1 MGRQARLKDVELKLI
16 SELMRNSRR
25 SDRDLAKAIG
35 VSKPAVSRL
44 IKKLKKEGLI
54 KEYTMMPDFCKLG
67 YEILALTFFNVEREP
82 SVEEIEKARE
92 TFRSPPQ
99 NSLLEVV
106 MLERGMGLGYHG
118 VIVSFHK
125 DYRSYLK
132 LRERVAQL
140 DFWELSDIESFLISL
155 VDEDR
160 YLPLTF
166 ASLAKHLITLKRKE
180 ATGGD

>member
-1 MGRQARLKDVELKLI
+1 MRLRDVELKLI

-35 VSKPAVSRL
+35 VSQPTVSRL
-44 IKKLKKEGLI
+44 IKKLEKEGFI
-54 KEYTMMPDFCKLG
+54 KEYTMIPDFCKLG
-67 YEILALTFFNVEREP
+67 YEILALTFFNLEREP
-82 SVEEIEKARE
+82 NAEEIEKARE
-92 TFRSPPQ
+92 IFRSPQ

-106 MLERGMGLGYHG
+106 MLERGIGLGYHG

-125 DYRSYLK
+125 DYQSYLK

-155 VDEDR
+155 VDENR

-166 ASLAKHLITLKRKE
+166 ASLAKHLLTLKRKE
-180 ATGGD
+180 GTGDD